1 MLQLDVSDEALQ
13 EPGIKFSAW
22 KFGGKKK
29 SLLAGSERFL
39 GESLEE
45 VIKVDTIQIGYKF
58 PFRFHGRIR
67 SYFPPRN
74 GNFHSL
80 YIFSTLMTSLGE
92 GERLA

>member
-45 VIKVDTIQIGYKF
+45 LIKVDTIQIGWKF
-58 PFRFHGRIR
+58 PFR
-67 SYFPPRN
+67 SYFPPGNR
-74 GNFHSL
+74 NFHSF